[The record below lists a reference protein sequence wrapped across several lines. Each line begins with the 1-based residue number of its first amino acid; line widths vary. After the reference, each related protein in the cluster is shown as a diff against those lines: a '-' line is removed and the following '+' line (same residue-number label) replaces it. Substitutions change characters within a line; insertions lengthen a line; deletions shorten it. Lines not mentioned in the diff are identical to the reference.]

1 MSNETQDILN
11 RRAAISVEINSHK
24 VVLDRT
30 YIVKTDKE
38 KEELRE
44 AKRKFKASCK

>member
-11 RRAAISVEINSHK
+11 RRAAISVEINANK

-30 YIVKTDKE
+30 YMIKTDEE

-44 AKRKFKASCK
+44 VKRKFKASSK